1 MSLVHSGSRRI
12 TTTIGGQNWSDW
24 IIDFQPIRAGLERDG
39 ILSKSGTITIAYD
52 SGNPSSLDPLL
63 NPTIWHRGTL
73 IGMTVANDAGVQIAH
88 PFNNLFI
95 TNTPTLNA
103 AETLLTVDVG
113 DWLALANKSE
123 VPGDDSGVTLGTAVD
138 LSVICQRYLERAGI
152 PTANIALGGPWGYS
166 KAIPLPKDGV
176 NALAMAGRIAYAAA
190 FRVLYCDPSGIVRS
204 QLTTVTPGTPLL
216 TYNLDNREI
225 SREWY
230 ERSFEPGTAAEI
242 VKVVATGETVS
253 TISTPITDTQNES
266 DLDVFTSSSYDLEE
280 ETLSLIFGNITITID
295 GTPQRV
301 ASRIER
307 RRERQSE
314 DIVFGNGNS
323 TLVVTD
329 DTFDQHYY
337 QALPT
342 NDDGVF
348 PYRLFFR
355 IARSEKAVG
364 LIDGGESSTTESYR
378 LVIEQWAFDDDGVM
392 TTHLVTTYAR
402 QKQYEPDG
410 FFGLQW
416 RVVERLTE
424 TWEEESAG
432 AYRYT
437 TVSQAAAITQDRSLN
452 AQNAQNKWALR
463 TTNTDSSPAT
473 NQGDNTPPAATIW
486 EGPYAISEV
495 TYEGEATYT
504 PPGGASPVPPER
516 VISISEGLG
525 ISDAVCQELAAKEAA
540 IGGGREYQRLL
551 TFPINDALLAID
563 IPLWQVAYIDG
574 GITRTYLVDLQAFN
588 HTFDETVC
596 SGSGILI
603 DEALVVTI
611 IAGNAVIA
619 DDHSAGDEQITL
631 LADETFV
638 IADDHAVGDE
648 AISLLEFLSAEISDD
663 HAAGDEQITA
673 AAGETL
679 AIADDHAAGDEEIS
693 LLIAGTLTVVD
704 NHAAGDEQITA
715 AVSEVLAVLDDHAA
729 GDEQITLLE
738 ALSATITDDHPAGEE
753 EISISTNLYDAD
765 AQAFIDRLTGT
776 YSQVELDAINAFF
789 VSLKTAG
796 LYSTIDAFYFFAVDS
811 VDDALLNLV
820 DTNYTATRVN
830 LMTFTARQG
839 FTGNGS
845 NMYLN
850 TNFAPLTAGGNYA
863 QNSATIGVYIRNNIG
878 EAAYDMGA
886 ETSGSSRRTHIAPR
900 WSSGTQAFFRINST
914 SFWGPSSNDSR
925 GLTAISRTSNT
936 ASASY
941 KNGSST
947 GSSAASSQTLTNQAF
962 YIGATNSGGSI
973 DNPTSKQIAAAV
985 IASGWDATQN
995 ANFASALETFLDAF
1009 GAGVIS

>member
-1 MSLVHSGSRRI
+1 MPVNATARRI
-12 TTTIGGQNWSDW
+12 TTTIGGQDWSSY
-24 IIDFQPIRAGLERDG
+24 IVDFQPIRAGLERDG

-63 NPTIWHRGTL
+63 NAAIWHRGTL
-73 IGMTVANDAGVQIAH
+73 IGMTVANDAGVQIVH
-88 PFNNLFI
+88 PYNNLFI
-95 TNTPTLNA
+95 TNIPTLNP

-123 VPGDDSGVTLGTAVD
+123 VPGDDSGVTVGTAVD

-216 TYNLDNREI
+216 TYNLDNKEI
-225 SREWY
+225 PREWY

-280 ETLSLIFGNITITID
+280 ETLSLAFGNIAITID

-337 QALPT
+337 QALPG

-364 LIDGGESSTTESYR
+364 LINGGESSTTESYR

-392 TTHLVTTYAR
+392 TTHVVSTYAR

-410 FFGLQW
+410 LFGLQW

-437 TVSQAAAITQDRSLN
+437 TVSQAAAITSNRSLN

-473 NQGDNTPPAATIW
+473 DQGDNTPPAATLW
-486 EGPYAISEV
+486 EGPYSIDPT

-504 PPGGASPVPPER
+504 PPGGASPAPPER

-525 ISDAVCQELAAKEAA
+525 ISDAVCQEIAAKEAA
-540 IGGGREYQRLL
+540 IGGGREFERLL
-551 TFPINDALLAID
+551 SFPISNALLAID
-563 IPLWQVAYIDG
+563 IPLWKVAYIDG

-588 HTFDETVC
+588 HTSDELVC
-596 SGSGILI
+596 SGAGILI

-619 DDHSAGDEQITL
+619 DDHPAGDEQITL
-631 LADETFV
+631 LADETIA
-638 IADDHAVGDE
+638 IADDHAAGDE
-648 AISLLEFLSAEISDD
+648 SITLLEVLSTTISDD

-679 AIADDHAAGDEEIS
+679 VAADDHSAGDEEIS
-693 LLIAGTLTVVD
+693 LLIAGTLTV
-704 NHAAGDEQITA
+704 A
-715 AVSEVLAVLDDHAA
+715 DDHAV
-729 GDEQITLLE
+729 GDEVV
-738 ALSATITDDHPAGEE
+738 
-753 EISISTNLYDAD
+753 SISTYDTD
-765 AQAFIDRLTGT
+765 AQAFIDLLSGT
-776 YSQVELDAINAFF
+776 YTSAQLDAINDF
-789 VSLKTAG
+789 VVSNKANGIWAKLDLVWLLAANNTA
-796 LYSTIDAFYFFAVDS
+796 DS
-811 VDDALLNLV
+811 ATDMTGNGFSF
-820 DTNYTATRVN
+820 TNN
-830 LMTFTARQG
+830 GMTFTASQG
-839 FTGNGS
+839 YQGNAS
-845 NMYLN
+845 SAYL
-850 TNFAPLTAGGNYA
+850 LTDYNPDTDGINYT
-863 QNSATIGVYIRNNIG
+863 QNSASIGIYSRTNNTTDAVDFGVRGPNHRVFIQAYETAQGVDISVAINQDSSEVFGTPATDGCLVLARTASNDARYYRNGTQVGSTITTASTGVADANLEVGVYNNN
-878 EAAYDMGA
+878 
-886 ETSGSSRRTHIAPR
+886 
-900 WSSGTQAFFRINST
+900 GTRQEYSDREYALAFA
-914 SFWGPSSNDSR
+914 GG
-925 GLTAISRTSNT
+925 GLTSSEVTDL
-936 ASASY
+936 SAS
-941 KNGSST
+941 
-947 GSSAASSQTLTNQAF
+947 
-962 YIGATNSGGSI
+962 I
-973 DNPTSKQIAAAV
+973 
-985 IASGWDATQN
+985 
-995 ANFASALETFLDAF
+995 ETFLDAF